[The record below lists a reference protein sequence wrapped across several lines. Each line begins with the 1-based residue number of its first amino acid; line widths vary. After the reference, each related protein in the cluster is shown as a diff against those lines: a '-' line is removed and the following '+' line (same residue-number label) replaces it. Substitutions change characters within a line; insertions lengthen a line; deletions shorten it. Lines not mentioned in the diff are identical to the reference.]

1 MWHLNSNHRGHT
13 ARLSLSMDSLNLCWW
28 FQSLPVLTNFNNMDT
43 WPFIFLWFF
52 LRSLSPISSSPSIC
66 VSPAK
71 MYVCMDITQNLP
83 DLSVGNTTNS
93 PDLLFNMLCQICE
106 VENESQQHIF
116 QCIGI
121 RRRLNCTNFNE
132 LKYEMIFGKLEEQEK
147 FTKVYHLMLQARED
161 LIKNS
166 SLPSSHGGPV
176 HR

>member
-1 MWHLNSNHRGHT
+1 
-13 ARLSLSMDSLNLCWW
+13 
-28 FQSLPVLTNFNNMDT
+28 
-43 WPFIFLWFF
+43 
-52 LRSLSPISSSPSIC
+52 
-66 VSPAK
+66 
-71 MYVCMDITQNLP
+71 MDITQNLP

-132 LKYEMIFGKLEEQEK
+132 LKYVMIFGKLEEQEK

-161 LIKNS
+161 LI
-166 SLPSSHGGPV
+166 
-176 HR
+176 

>member
-1 MWHLNSNHRGHT
+1 MRLKTRTIDVKENKKSSNK
-13 ARLSLSMDSLNLCWW
+13 S
-28 FQSLPVLTNFNNMDT
+28 
-43 WPFIFLWFF
+43 
-52 LRSLSPISSSPSIC
+52 
-66 VSPAK
+66 
-71 MYVCMDITQNLP
+71 
-83 DLSVGNTTNS
+83 
-93 PDLLFNMLCQICE
+93 NMLCQICE

-166 SLPSSHGGPV
+166 SLPSFHGGPV